1 MVEHGRGNV
10 RLEYG
15 RRLFSTGTDGSRTG
29 DFTLKVSIYVYRVM
43 YLIQVILLQRNVPFF
58 VYSRT

>member
-15 RRLFSTGTDGSRTG
+15 RRLFSAAADGGRAG
-29 DFTLKVSIYVYRVM
+29 DFTLKVSVCVCFKWCCDEM
-43 YLIQVILLQRNVPFF
+43 LSGFF
-58 VYSRT
+58 FLT